1 MANLVKATSD
11 RTFHT
16 QTVGEKAIGWR
27 PRSPSFMWVI
37 ISAGGLREKG
47 EPQRCYRGCSSGL
60 GMFVSS
66 LAPERVMLCD
76 LKHRLRHETFI
87 VLSTGYD
94 AEKVIGHCLKP
105 QFLYL

>member
-1 MANLVKATSD
+1 
-11 RTFHT
+11 
-16 QTVGEKAIGWR
+16 
-27 PRSPSFMWVI
+27 
-37 ISAGGLREKG
+37 
-47 EPQRCYRGCSSGL
+47 
-60 GMFVSS
+60 MFVSS

-94 AEKVIGHCLKP
+94 AEKVIGHCLMP